1 MASLLFKE
9 KKGVNFSCVSPASA
23 AICTSIDRRSMVQPS
38 TGRAIDRH
46 TPHLRDPRRAQYKA
60 ATIVNSMSQAPTKP
74 KTCNQL
80 KNRKS
85 LELRPSGGTFSAPGS
100 TRYLLGDIKDSDD
113 IVDADDA
120 FLPDAEDPFPPLIL
134 LEPPTLRA
142 LLREEPV
149 KLKPSYAPS
158 RLHDHQVVVLRVSLH
173 CKGCE
178 GKVRKHISK
187 MEGVKSFDIDFA
199 TKKVTVV
206 GDVTPLG
213 VLSSISKVKH
223 AQFWPSPP
231 RASDSL

>member
-9 KKGVNFSCVSPASA
+9 KRGANFSCVSPASA

-46 TPHLRDPRRAQYKA
+46 TPHLRDPRRVKA
-60 ATIVNSMSQAPTKP
+60 TVNSMSQTPTKP
-74 KTCNQL
+74 KTCNQ
-80 KNRKS
+80 KNGKS
-85 LELRPSGGTFSAPGS
+85 LERPSAAFGAPGS
-100 TRYLLGDIKDSDD
+100 TRYLLDD
-113 IVDADDA
+113 EADDA
-120 FLPDAEDPFPPLIL
+120 YFDAMLPDLEPVPPLISL
-134 LEPPTLRA
+134 GPPSLRA
-142 LLREEPV
+142 LMREEPARPR
-149 KLKPSYAPS
+149 PSSAA
-158 RLHDHQVVVLRVSLH
+158 RTQHQVVVLRVSLH

-178 GKVRKHISK
+178 GKVRKHISR
-187 MEGVKSFDIDFA
+187 MEGVTSYDIDFA

-231 RASDSL
+231 RAPAALGQQRL

>member
-9 KKGVNFSCVSPASA
+9 KTGVNFSCVSPASA

-38 TGRAIDRH
+38 TGRTIDRH
-46 TPHLRDPRRAQYKA
+46 TPRLRDPRRAKA
-60 ATIVNSMSQAPTKP
+60 SVNAMSQTPTKP
-74 KTCNQL
+74 KTCNQRN
-80 KNRKS
+80 KKS
-85 LELRPSGGTFSAPGS
+85 LERASDTLSTPGS
-100 TRYLLGDIKDSDD
+100 TRYLLDDDDGDAYFSN
-113 IVDADDA
+113 V
-120 FLPDAEDPFPPLIL
+120 LPDVEPLPPLMS

-142 LLREEPV
+142 LMREEPAR
-149 KLKPSYAPS
+149 LMPSAAAITQG
-158 RLHDHQVVVLRVSLH
+158 QVVVLRVSLH

-187 MEGVKSFDIDFA
+187 MEGVTSFDIDFA
-199 TKKVTVV
+199 TKKVTVI